1 MKAGIIG
8 ATGYTG
14 QELTRLLMGHPEAE
28 LVYLGSSSSAGQ
40 DYEGM
45 FPQFAGRRP
54 GVLQD
59 EEVPELD
66 VLFCALPHGLTAGR
80 TRAWLERG
88 IRVIDLGADFR
99 LKDSAVYEAWY
110 DAEHPDKELIA
121 EAVYGLPELNR
132 TTIRGKT
139 LVANPGCYPTA
150 SILALAPLLKA
161 GLIES
166 RGIIIDAKS
175 GVSGAGRSARTANL
189 YSEVNE
195 NFKAYGVGGHR
206 HTPEIEQLLSEA
218 AGEALILSFTPH
230 LVPMTRGILITA
242 YADLKGGADENAL
255 KAAWQEQYEG
265 EPFVHILPKGIWP
278 QTKFASGTNH
288 AFLQCTVDKRSGK
301 AIIVSVI
308 DNLIKGAAGQA
319 VQNMN
324 ILYDLPEETGL
335 EAGAL
340 WP

>member
-1 MKAGIIG
+1 
-8 ATGYTG
+8 
-14 QELTRLLMGHPEAE
+14 
-28 LVYLGSSSSAGQ
+28 
-40 DYEGM
+40 M
-45 FPQFAGRRP
+45 FPQFTGRRP
-54 GVLQD
+54 GILAG

-99 LKDSAVYEAWY
+99 LKDPAVYEAWY
-110 DAEHPDKELIA
+110 AAEHPDEPLIA

-132 TTIRGKT
+132 AKIRGHA

-150 SILALAPLLKA
+150 TILALAPLLKA
-161 GLIES
+161 GLIEPK
-166 RGIIIDAKS
+166 GIIVDAKS
-175 GVSGAGRSARTANL
+175 GVSGAGRSAKVMNL

-218 AGEALILSFTPH
+218 AGEELIISFTPH
-230 LVPMTRGILITA
+230 LVPMIRGILVTA
-242 YADLKGGADENAL
+242 YADLKNGADEAAL
-255 KAAWQEQYEG
+255 KAAWQEQYAE
-265 EPFVHILPKGIWP
+265 ETFVHVLPEEIWP
-278 QTKFASGTNH
+278 QTKYVAGTNH
-288 AFLQCTVDKRSGK
+288 VLLQCTVDRRSGK

-335 EAGAL
+335 KAGAL

>member
-14 QELTRLLMGHPEAE
+14 QELTRILMGHPEAE

-45 FPQFAGRRP
+45 FPQFFGRRP
-54 GVLQD
+54 GFLRG
-59 EEVPELD
+59 EEVPDLD

-99 LKDSAVYEAWY
+99 LKDPAVYEAWY
-110 DAEHPDKELIA
+110 HTVHPDKELIE

-132 TTIRGKT
+132 KEMQGKT

-161 GLIES
+161 GLIKS
-166 RGIIIDAKS
+166 GGIIIDAKS
-175 GVSGAGRSARTANL
+175 GVSGAGRSAKVMNL

-195 NFKAYGVGGHR
+195 NFKAYGVAGHR

-218 AGEALILSFTPH
+218 AGEELVLSFTPH

-242 YADLKGGADENAL
+242 YADLTAGTDETAL
-255 KAAWQEQYEG
+255 KAAWQERYEG
-265 EPFVHILPKGIWP
+265 EQFIHVLPDGIWP
-278 QTKFASGTNH
+278 QTKFASGSNH
-288 AFLQCTVDKRSGK
+288 VFLQCTVDKRTGK

-324 ILYDLPEETGL
+324 ILYDLPEETGI
-335 EAGAL
+335 ETGAL